1 MSDYPRAAIPL
12 KPVLSAGALCERR
25 KSEVPGL
32 LDIGTPLLLTSGRC
46 AIALALRHMGI
57 RPGDEVLLPALHC
70 TSMVEPVV
78 WLQAKPVFY
87 RIRPDT
93 AVDLEDVRRRLTP
106 RTRVLLIT
114 HFFGFPQDSRTL
126 RAFCDE
132 HRLVLIEDCA
142 HALFGEFAGRPVGAY
157 GDYAIASAMKFF
169 PIYDGGCLAS
179 ARHSL
184 RELRLDRGGAAFEL
198 KAALNTLEYAV
209 EYRRLG
215 AARVALSPLL
225 AAKNALWRGLRP
237 ADPAGATP
245 TLGPSAS
252 DGDYAFDP
260 AWVSTRMS
268 LTSRA
273 ALKTMS
279 TARVV
284 ERRRANY
291 GKLLSA
297 LSGCA
302 GAAPLFADLPDG
314 VVPYVFALR
323 VDDPREVFPRLKRQG
338 VPILRFGEFRWPDM
352 DPDICPVSADL
363 SRCLLQFPCHQELL
377 PQELDWLVE
386 RIRDALTHACDR
398 PN

>member
-1 MSDYPRAAIPL
+1 
-12 KPVLSAGALCERR
+12 
-25 KSEVPGL
+25 
-32 LDIGTPLLLTSGRC
+32 
-46 AIALALRHMGI
+46 
-57 RPGDEVLLPALHC
+57 
-70 TSMVEPVV
+70 
-78 WLQAKPVFY
+78 
-87 RIRPDT
+87 
-93 AVDLEDVRRRLTP
+93 
-106 RTRVLLIT
+106 
-114 HFFGFPQDSRTL
+114 
-126 RAFCDE
+126 
-132 HRLVLIEDCA
+132 
-142 HALFGEFAGRPVGAY
+142 
-157 GDYAIASAMKFF
+157 
-169 PIYDGGCLAS
+169 
-179 ARHSL
+179 
-184 RELRLDRGGAAFEL
+184 AAFEL

-237 ADPAGATP
+237 ADPAGATR

-291 GKLLSA
+291 RKLLGA

-302 GAAPLFADLPDG
+302 GAAPLFPDLPDG

-323 VDDPREVFPRLKRQG
+323 V
-338 VPILRFGEFRWPDM
+338 
-352 DPDICPVSADL
+352 
-363 SRCLLQFPCHQELL
+363 
-377 PQELDWLVE
+377 
-386 RIRDALTHACDR
+386 
-398 PN
+398 